1 MRCIRSQQT
10 PAPAASQ
17 GVRGIADLPV
27 VWPVVTGADPA
38 RLEFR
43 ACIPLNHLMPPPAE
57 ADDESP
63 PDVEGWL
70 ARVRMGDQQA
80 ARLLVD
86 HLYPQVIRIVRAR
99 LPRRG
104 GEEDLAQDIF
114 LKMFTRLDQYQG
126 QVPLAHWVSR
136 IAVTTCI
143 DALRAQRRR
152 PELRWA
158 DLSQGEADVLDAVLT
173 RDDAAD
179 TGDALAAHE
188 LVHKLLD
195 QLAAPDRLVIQLLDL
210 EQKTLV
216 EIREITGWNTTLI
229 KVRAFRARRKLQK
242 LFQQLSRKERS

>member
-1 MRCIRSQQT
+1 
-10 PAPAASQ
+10 
-17 GVRGIADLPV
+17 
-27 VWPVVTGADPA
+27 
-38 RLEFR
+38 
-43 ACIPLNHLMPPPAE
+43 MPPPPD

-70 ARVRMGDQQA
+70 ARIRAGDQQA
-80 ARLLVD
+80 ARLLVE
-86 HLYPQVIRIVRAR
+86 HLHPQVIRIVRAR

-143 DALRAQRRR
+143 DALRAQQRR

-158 DLSQGEADVLDAVLT
+158 DLSESEADTLDAVLT
-173 RDDAAD
+173 REDSAD
-179 TGDALAAHE
+179 TADALAAHE

-195 QLAAPDRLVIQLLDL
+195 QLEPRDRLVLQLLDL
-210 EQKTLV
+210 EQKTLL
-216 EIREITGWNTTLI
+216 EIRELTGWNTTLI

-242 LFQQLSRKERS
+242 LFQQLSKKERS